1 MGNFKR
7 GLVLGGALGAFLTW
21 LNVTPQGKEM
31 RAKIM
36 QHLEPLYNELKASIK
51 QLEGPTQEMWDALVE
66 RAVEEYSNK
75 KELAE
80 EVKLNLIKQLKKKW
94 IQLQKEIKKS

>member
-7 GLVLGGALGAFLTW
+7 GLVLGGAVGAFLTW

-31 RAKIM
+31 RAKIL
-36 QHLEPLYNELKASIK
+36 QHFEPLYNELKASIK

-66 RAVEEYSNK
+66 RAVEEYGNK

-80 EVKLNLIKQLKKKW
+80 EVKNNLMKELKKKW
-94 IQLQKEIKKS
+94 LQLAKELKK

>member
-31 RAKIM
+31 RTKIF
-36 QHLEPLYNELKASIK
+36 QHLEPLYNELKVSIK

-66 RAVEEYSNK
+66 RAVEEYSSK

-80 EVKLNLIKQLKKKW
+80 EVKISLIKQLKKKW

>member
-31 RAKIM
+31 RTKIL
-36 QHLEPLYNELKASIK
+36 QHLDPLYNELKASIK

-66 RAVEEYSNK
+66 RAVEEYADK

-80 EVKLNLIKQLKKKW
+80 EIKNNLIKQLKKKW
-94 IQLQKEIKKS
+94 SQLQKEIKKS

>member
-1 MGNFKR
+1 M
-7 GLVLGGALGAFLTW
+7 GGAVGAFLTW
-21 LNVTPQGKEM
+21 LNATPQGKEM

-36 QHLEPLYNELKASIK
+36 MHLEPLYDELKASIK

-66 RAVEEYSNK
+66 RAVAEYADK

-80 EVKLNLIKQLKKKW
+80 EVQNNLVKQLKKKW
-94 IQLQKEIKKS
+94 SQLQKELKKS

>member
-7 GLVLGGALGAFLTW
+7 GLILGGALGAFLTW

-31 RAKIM
+31 RTKIL
-36 QHLEPLYNELKASIK
+36 QHLDPLYNELKASIK

-66 RAVEEYSNK
+66 RAVEEYTNK

-80 EVKLNLIKQLKKKW
+80 DVKNNLIKQLKKKW
-94 IQLQKEIKKS
+94 IELAKELKKS

>member
-36 QHLEPLYNELKASIK
+36 QHLDPLYNELKSSIK

-66 RAVEEYSNK
+66 RAVEEYGNK
-75 KELAE
+75 KELAD
-80 EVKLNLIKQLKKKW
+80 EVKNNLVKQLKKKW
-94 IQLQKEIKKS
+94 MNLAKEIKKS

>member
-21 LNVTPQGKEM
+21 LNVTPQGKDM
-31 RAKIM
+31 RTKIF
-36 QHLEPLYNELKASIK
+36 QHLEPLYNELKVSIK

-66 RAVEEYSNK
+66 RAVEEYSSK

-80 EVKLNLIKQLKKKW
+80 EVKISLIKQLKKKW

>member
-1 MGNFKR
+1 MGNFKK
-7 GLVLGGALGAFLTW
+7 GLVLGGAVGAFLTW

-31 RAKIM
+31 RKKIM
-36 QHLEPLYNELKASIK
+36 QHLDPLYNELKSSIK

-66 RAVEEYSNK
+66 RAVEEYGNK

-80 EVKLNLIKQLKKKW
+80 EVKNNLIKQLKKKW
-94 IQLQKEIKKS
+94 LQLAREIKK

>member
-1 MGNFKR
+1 MGSFKK
-7 GLVLGGALGAFLTW
+7 GLILGGALGAFLTW
-21 LNVTPQGKEM
+21 LNVTPKGKEM
-31 RAKIM
+31 RDKIM
-36 QHLEPLYNELKASIK
+36 QHLEPLYDELKFSIK

-80 EVKLNLIKQLKKKW
+80 EVKNNLIKQLKKKW
-94 IQLQKEIKKS
+94 YDLKKEIKKA

>member
-7 GLVLGGALGAFLTW
+7 GLILGGALGAFLTW

-31 RAKIM
+31 REKIL
-36 QHLEPLYNELKASIK
+36 QHLEPLYNELKISIK

-66 RAVEEYSNK
+66 RAVEEYAAK
-75 KELAE
+75 KEMAE
-80 EVKLNLIKQLKKKW
+80 DVKNNLTKQLKKKW
-94 IQLQKEIKKS
+94 ELLQEELKKS

>member
-7 GLVLGGALGAFLTW
+7 GLVLGGAVGAFLTW

-31 RAKIM
+31 RDKIM
-36 QHLEPLYNELKASIK
+36 LHLEPLYNELKASIK

-66 RAVEEYSNK
+66 RAVEEYAAK

-80 EVKLNLIKQLKKKW
+80 EVKNNLVKQLKKKW
-94 IQLQKEIKKS
+94 VLLQKDLKKL

>member
-7 GLVLGGALGAFLTW
+7 GLVLGGAVGAFLTW

-31 RAKIM
+31 RTKIL
-36 QHLEPLYNELKASIK
+36 QHLEPLYNELKASIA

-66 RAVEEYSNK
+66 RAVAEYADK

-80 EVKLNLIKQLKKKW
+80 EVKNNLIKQLKKKW
-94 IQLQKEIKKS
+94 LQLQKELKNT

>member
-7 GLVLGGALGAFLTW
+7 GLILGGALGAFLTW

-31 RAKIM
+31 RTKIL
-36 QHLEPLYNELKASIK
+36 QHLEPLYNELKDSIS

-66 RAVEEYSNK
+66 RAVEEYGAK
-75 KELAE
+75 RELAD
-80 EVKLNLIKQLKKKW
+80 EVKNNLIKQLKKKW
-94 IQLQKEIKKS
+94 VQLQKDIKK

>member
-7 GLVLGGALGAFLTW
+7 GLILGGAVGAFLTW
-21 LNVTPQGKEM
+21 LNATPQGKEM

-36 QHLEPLYNELKASIK
+36 MHLEPLYDELKASIK

-66 RAVEEYSNK
+66 RAVAEYADK

-80 EVKLNLIKQLKKKW
+80 EVQNNLVKQLKKKW
-94 IQLQKEIKKS
+94 SQLQKELKKS

>member
-1 MGNFKR
+1 MGNFKK
-7 GLVLGGALGAFLTW
+7 GLLLGGALGAFMTW
-21 LNVTPQGKEM
+21 LNVTPKGREM
-31 RAKIM
+31 RDKIM

-66 RAVEEYSNK
+66 RAVEEYAAK

-80 EVKLNLIKQLKKKW
+80 EVKINLIKQLKKKW
-94 IQLQKEIKKS
+94 TLLKKELKKV